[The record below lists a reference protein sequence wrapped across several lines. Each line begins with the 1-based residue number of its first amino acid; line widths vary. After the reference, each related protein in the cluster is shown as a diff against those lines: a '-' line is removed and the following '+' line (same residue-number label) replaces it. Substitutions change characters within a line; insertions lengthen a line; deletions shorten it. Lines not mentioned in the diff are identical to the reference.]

1 MPHAPARAV
10 ACLILLAAAL
20 PRAGTAQA
28 QERPPLPDLTG
39 IVKDDGWARIL
50 GKALFWDTVAAANG
64 AGCGAC
70 HFVGGADRRIPD
82 QSANPLEPRRVSAQ
96 GQASQREASQREAS
110 QREASQREAS
120 QDVALDRF
128 SLDGGTRAVIDVCS
142 RRVSLLPREIAD
154 SGPVGIA
161 DVRTV
166 GNADPSCG
174 QDTSIRLAHAI
185 LEHRPL
191 GGRSI
196 GPDDGTFGRSGPHG
210 NLISPTGRGL
220 DRSYQWMIQQAFD
233 DSLWSAASAA
243 SPAGSAPS
251 SAGSAAS
258 SDDRAS
264 SSAATGRIEKN
275 FPLFRG
281 IALIVYESTLD
292 PNWSHSQEHGQRT
305 DSPVPLQPRFLWE

>member
-96 GQASQREASQREAS
+96 GQ
-110 QREASQREAS
+110 ASQREAS